1 MTLTG
6 MMARVIE
13 AVIVMVIVNG
23 KVIVGV
29 MVAVMVTGDGWQ

>member
-23 KVIVGV
+23 KVSVGV